1 MVALGKAR
9 RNKDPLMSLHDDT
22 GIGTSSIETLLMLE
36 QEGFIGWKHK
46 IVLKC
51 KCLHNQW

>member
-1 MVALGKAR
+1 MGARGKAR

-22 GIGTSSIETLLMLE
+22 GIGTSSIETLLMLD

-46 IVLKC
+46 IFLKS
-51 KCLHNQW
+51 KSLHNQW